1 MTCKD
6 CVHYN
11 VCIQEKECVEMLS
24 YQVRTDVEKICIFFK
39 DKSRFVE
46 KTCDLGE
53 RFYFVVR
60 AFNEICECTVVK
72 IEMNY
77 FTSPQEWLTV
87 EYFSD
92 VIGKQE
98 YKNRI
103 DLMLGKTVFLTR
115 EEAEKALKERN
126 KK

>member
-6 CVHYN
+6 CVHCE
-11 VCIQEKECVEMLS
+11 VCGVWRNAESLTQQTERAETLKC
-24 YQVRTDVEKICIFFK
+24 FK

-46 KTCDLGE
+46 KPCDLGE

-126 KK
+126 IK